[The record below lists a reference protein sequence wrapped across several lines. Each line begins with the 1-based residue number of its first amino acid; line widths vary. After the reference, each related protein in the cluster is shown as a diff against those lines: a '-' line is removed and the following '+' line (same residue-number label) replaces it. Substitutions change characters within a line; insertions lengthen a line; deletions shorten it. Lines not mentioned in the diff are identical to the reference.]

1 MSRLV
6 GAAGGAL
13 THVIWTFRP
22 VCERDARRSYR
33 SGPRRPAVWC
43 HGSMIRR
50 TGFTSVS
57 RRAISTQDP
66 ASGETVSN
74 DCRNPGARRS
84 LMAPAPPCAADG
96 AGVGACGY
104 AASPQVAGLALT
116 SLRA

>member
-74 DCRNPGARRS
+74 DCRNPGRDGRLWPPRRRVR
-84 LMAPAPPCAADG
+84 LTAPASARADML
-96 AGVGACGY
+96 
-104 AASPQVAGLALT
+104 P
-116 SLRA
+116 LRKWPDWL

>member
-84 LMAPAPPCAADG
+84 LMAPRRRVRLTAPAPARADML
-96 AGVGACGY
+96 
-104 AASPQVAGLALT
+104 P
-116 SLRA
+116 LRKWPDWL